1 MNENLL
7 IKDLMDF
14 IDRSKNAYFATEN
27 LKNSLLDNGFIEL
40 KKDESWDLMFDEKYF
55 IQITILLF

>member
-40 KKDESWDLMFDEKYF
+40 KKMSLGILCLMKNTF